1 MSLQTGVKI
10 YLTPI
15 KDYKT
20 IAKKFIKTGFV
31 IFGIIM
37 VCAGFYNTM
46 IRVHQNHILI
56 RDEVFVKERY
66 TYPSI
71 TFCYKY
77 KYGGKDVVQNYLP
90 SLYDKLKAS
99 GMFVSLYFSRWIL
112 INLKTNRIAQH
123 ISLNIPNLIECTMR
137 GIDIYGDDI
146 AVIDDVDNYSECYEH
161 CNERPDCRIWTYV
174 EGSCYM
180 KDENT
185 FKADVNSS
193 VVVGGI
199 KDCQNGKKGNSLQT
213 HIYYS
218 YH

>member
-1 MSLQTGVKI
+1 MSLQAGVKI

-99 GMFVSLYFSRWIL
+99 GMVVSFYFDRWIL
-112 INLKTNRIAQH
+112 IDYKDQLFCNTYFLKSTESYR
-123 ISLNIPNLIECTMR
+123 M
-137 GIDIYGDDI
+137 Y
-146 AVIDDVDNYSECYEH
+146 
-161 CNERPDCRIWTYV
+161 NEGY
-174 EGSCYM
+174 
-180 KDENT
+180 
-185 FKADVNSS
+185 
-193 VVVGGI
+193 
-199 KDCQNGKKGNSLQT
+199 
-213 HIYYS
+213 
-218 YH
+218 

>member
-1 MSLQTGVKI
+1 MPLQNGVKI
-10 YLTPI
+10 CLTPI
-15 KDYKT
+15 QDYKT

-56 RDEVFVKERY
+56 RDEVFVEERY

-99 GMFVSLYFSRWIL
+99 GMAVSFYFNRWIL
-112 INLKTNRIAQH
+112 
-123 ISLNIPNLIECTMR
+123 LN
-137 GIDIYGDDI
+137 
-146 AVIDDVDNYSECYEH
+146 
-161 CNERPDCRIWTYV
+161 
-174 EGSCYM
+174 
-180 KDENT
+180 
-185 FKADVNSS
+185 
-193 VVVGGI
+193 
-199 KDCQNGKKGNSLQT
+199 
-213 HIYYS
+213 
-218 YH
+218 